1 MLFKSII
8 LILIFAIPVYI
19 LGFNQNGADS
29 KNIKF
34 VLSMG
39 AGWNLGNSL
48 DAHGSEPGSRAIT
61 EYETYWRNPPVDRET
76 ILAIRDAG
84 FSTVRIPVTWYEH
97 MDKDGNID
105 PAWMDRV
112 NEVVG
117 YVLDSGMYAIINI
130 HHDNWTQPTAVNEKN
145 ANRLTEKTW
154 KQIAQR
160 FAGYDEHLI
169 FESMN
174 EPRLIGTGFEWNEGT
189 PEARK
194 IVNSYNQTF
203 VDAVR
208 GVAGNETRYLMIT
221 PYGGAA
227 DKEALEDLIIPD
239 DENIIVTVHAYK
251 PYGFTH
257 DENATGVW
265 DSGNADDTLEIDM
278 IIANLRAKFIDNG
291 IPVIIGE
298 FGAVD
303 KNNTVFRAKYAKYFV
318 SEARSNNIMCIWW
331 DDGGDEEKK
340 ERFAIF
346 NRSKKEFIFPEIA
359 DAILSEYR
367 AQE

>member
-8 LILIFAIPVYI
+8 LILLLSTLVYI
-19 LGFNQNGADS
+19 RGFDQNRADS

-48 DAHGSEPGSRAIT
+48 DSHGSEPGSRAIK
-61 EYETYWRNPPVDRET
+61 EYETYWGNPTVDRKT

-112 NEVVG
+112 NEVAD

-130 HHDNWTQPTAVNEKN
+130 HHDNWTQPTAANEKN
-145 ANRLTEKTW
+145 ANRLIEKVW

-174 EPRLIGTGFEWNEGT
+174 EPRLIGTDFEWNGGT

-194 IVNSYNQTF
+194 VVNSYNKTF
-203 VDAVR
+203 VDVVR
-208 GVAGNETRYLMIT
+208 GVPGNETRYLMIT
-221 PYGGAA
+221 PYGGAT

-239 DENIIVTVHAYK
+239 DENIIVTVHTYK

-257 DENATGVW
+257 DENSTEVW
-265 DSGNADDTLEIDM
+265 ASSNAEDTLEIDT
-278 IIANLRAKFIDNG
+278 IIADLRTRFIDNG

-298 FGAVD
+298 FGAID
-303 KNNTVFRAKYAKYFV
+303 KNNTEFRVEYTKYFV
-318 SEARSNNIMCIWW
+318 SEARRNNMMCIWW
-331 DDGGDEEKK
+331 DDGGREEKK

-346 NRSKKEFIFPEIA
+346 DRYNNEFFFPEIA
-359 DAILSEYR
+359 EAILSEYK
-367 AQE
+367 AHE